1 MTRRLTAVALAALV
15 LGALAPGAHAQLP
28 GQTHDR
34 RVLSDRGG
42 ISLGG
47 FLIDFRTDAA
57 VGTETLLGTR
67 IRLEDDLNMDDDRST
82 VRLDGFYRFSA
93 RHSVEYSLVD
103 LSRKGSAVIDEEIEF
118 EGVTYEVGAAVDSKF
133 DSRLLKLVYRF
144 SFINDGK
151 VDAGISAGLS
161 TFSFDLELAGIGT
174 IDDGTNGTT
183 EGFVREDAALIAPIP
198 VFGLF
203 VSYAITPRFVFRADA
218 SFFGIEFG
226 DYEARLVDGRA
237 LVDYFF
243 TEHFGIGGGFNATS
257 VDVQRRGDQP
267 FSVDYR
273 FSGLLAYLAFVW

>member
-1 MTRRLTAVALAALV
+1 
-15 LGALAPGAHAQLP
+15 
-28 GQTHDR
+28 
-34 RVLSDRGG
+34 
-42 ISLGG
+42 
-47 FLIDFRTDAA
+47 
-57 VGTETLLGTR
+57 
-67 IRLEDDLNMDDDRST
+67 

-93 RHSVEYSLVD
+93 RHSVEYTLVD

-118 EGVTYEVGAAVDSKF
+118 EDVTYEVGAAVDSAF

-161 TFSFDLELAGIGT
+161 TFGFDLELAGIGT

-198 VFGLF
+198 VFGIF
-203 VSYAITPRFVFRADA
+203 VSFAVTPRFVFRADA
-218 SFFGIEFG
+218 SFFGIDFG

-237 LVDYFF
+237 LVDYYF
-243 TEHFGIGGGFNATS
+243 TEHFGIGGGFNANS
-257 VDVQRRGDQP
+257 VDVQRTGDQP

>member
-15 LGALAPGAHAQLP
+15 LGALAPDAQAQLP
-28 GQTHDR
+28 GQSQDR
-34 RVLSDRGG
+34 RILSDRGG

-57 VGTETLLGTR
+57 VGTDSLLGTR

-103 LSRKGSAVIDEEIEF
+103 LSRKGSAVLDEEIEF
-118 EGVTYEVGAAVDSKF
+118 EGVTYEVGAADDSKF

-151 VDAGISAGLS
+151 VDAGISVGLS
-161 TFSFDLELAGIGT
+161 TFKFDLELAGIGT

-183 EGFVREDAALIAPIP
+183 EGFVREEAALIAPIP
-198 VFGLF
+198 AFGLF
-203 VSYAITPRFVFRADA
+203 VAMAVTPNFVLRADA
-218 SFFGIEFG
+218 SFFGVHIF
-226 DYEARLVDGRA
+226 YA
-237 LVDYFF
+237 
-243 TEHFGIGGGFNATS
+243 N
-257 VDVQRRGDQP
+257 
-267 FSVDYR
+267 
-273 FSGLLAYLAFVW
+273 LA